1 MKMKRFRKLGFVL
14 VILIAGIFLTGCNCC
29 PTCSSPVGQNCSLT
43 ISTGDYI
50 WEDALKNVWGTVYI
64 NGQSTGQYI
73 DYQSN
78 PLVII
83 SSVPCN
89 QWVDVYIVDSDSCD
103 LCLYSSQSH
112 TESIYI
118 SPGENF
124 LYFGYWK
131 NGNKQNDSHQRC
143 SAS

>member
-1 MKMKRFRKLGFVL
+1 MKMKRFRIELIL
-14 VILIAGIFLTGCNCC
+14 VILVGILIFTGCNCC
-29 PTCSSPVGQNCSLT
+29 PTCPSPVNQNCSLT

-50 WEDALKNVWGTVYI
+50 WEDVLKNVWGTVYI

-73 DYQSN
+73 DYQSK

-89 QWVDVYIVDSDSCD
+89 QWVDVYIVDLGSCD
-103 LCLYSSQSH
+103 FSSQSH

-124 LYFGYWK
+124 LYFTYWNWK
-131 NGNKQNDSHQRC
+131 SGNKENNFHQRC
-143 SAS
+143 TS